1 MSSRPSLR
9 RRTVRRPWLQV
20 WLGLSLVL
28 AMAAAPWWQQAL
40 ARTVRDVPAMAICSV
55 GNGLPGNAPVHL
67 AGGHCPLCCG
77 SLGVGV
83 ASDASQARLAAVTDG
98 TSYPL
103 VRSAGPLRSASLAP
117 GSARA
122 RAPPA

>member
-1 MSSRPSLR
+1 MSSRPHSR
-9 RRTVRRPWLQV
+9 RLTVRRPWLQV
-20 WLGLSLVL
+20 WLGLSLAL

-55 GNGLPGNAPVHL
+55 GNSLPGNAPVHL
-67 AGGHCPLCCG
+67 ASGHCPLCCG
-77 SLGVGV
+77 SLGLGL
-83 ASDASQARLAAVTDG
+83 ASDASDAHLATVLAG

-103 VRSAGPLRSASLAP
+103 SRRASPPRSASLAP